1 MITEGKLKLIHTE
14 LSTILKGQDI
24 FIVLEA
30 LRQLT
35 KALFDCAKEEAS
47 EASSEAFD
55 FIYIRFYQ
63 KLKNYE
69 KFNGEVSDER

>member
-1 MITEGKLKLIHTE
+1 MISEEKLRLIHAE
-14 LSTILKGQDI
+14 LSQILKGQDI

-35 KALFDCAKEEAS
+35 IGIFDCVKEEAS
-47 EASSEAFD
+47 SEVFD

-69 KFNGEVSDER
+69 KFNGEAFNER